1 MRNSHVTLKNPV
13 ADPLARFE
21 WEVAVGGYEWFR
33 APRGIGLRRQVNQPG
48 PPRSYRP
55 FTPKHAGL
63 FETFA
68 YLRTTEKVLAF
79 VNQYGLLG
87 APLRREGTAR
97 PYEYL
102 YFVGARRPQRPRLDD
117 DHCWKTQ
124 TVLMRQFLVCAK
136 FVHDSED
143 VVWTALRP
151 QVNKVLQET
160 CAPRLDWNPDSDD
173 EIRFRL
179 DWTPQSLLGALWLQA
194 VRSVTRASRLQQCAS
209 CEQSMEISREKTTG
223 ARADARF
230 CSTACRVREYRR
242 RMRRAGQLSRKG
254 WTPARIARHLGSKTE
269 TVRGWVKKSPR

>member
-1 MRNSHVTLKNPV
+1 MSNNPVTLKSPV

-68 YLRTTEKVLAF
+68 HLSTTEKVLAF

-102 YFVGARRPQRPRLDD
+102 DFVGVRRPQRPRLDD
-117 DHCWKTQ
+117 DHCWMTQ
-124 TVLMRQFLVCAK
+124 VVLMRKFLACAK
-136 FVHDSED
+136 LVHDSED

-151 QVNKVLQET
+151 QVNKALQET
-160 CAPRLDWNPDSDD
+160 CAPRLDWNPDSAD

-209 CEQSMEISREKTTG
+209 CEQPIEISLEKTTG

-230 CSTACRVREYRR
+230 CSVACRMRAYRTRKTKARELDKR
-242 RMRRAGQLSRKG
+242 G
-254 WTPARIARHLGSKTE
+254 WTPGRIAKHLDTKTA
-269 TVRGWVKKSPR
+269 TVRGWVKKSPQ